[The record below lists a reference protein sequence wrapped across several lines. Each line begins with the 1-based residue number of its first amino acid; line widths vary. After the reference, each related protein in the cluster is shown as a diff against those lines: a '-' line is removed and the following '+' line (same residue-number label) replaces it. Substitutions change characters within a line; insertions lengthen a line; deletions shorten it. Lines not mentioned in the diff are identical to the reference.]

1 MKKLNALLLV
11 CFAAVFASTVRAQT
25 SGINNAELKG
35 DYAFNFNGFST
46 GVGPIVSRGPIVYSA
61 VGRFTADGT
70 GNISSGRL
78 DTNGLG
84 PGTVLTQQP
93 FSGTYTIGADNRG
106 TMTLDIGG
114 NTSQLAFAMT
124 ADGNAQFI
132 EFDPPGAGSVGSG
145 SMEKADTTA
154 FSTAKITGDYAFG
167 LAGSDASG
175 NRVAFAGRFTGDGAG
190 NFTNAAGDVN
200 LHGSVGPAI
209 FTSSTYTVTDTIC
222 GLGTMTMGITFN
234 GTAYTPHFVFYIV
247 NSGKLFA
254 METDTIM
261 GPTPIL
267 SGTVLQQ
274 QVPTGGFSN
283 ASLAGNV
290 VIYLTGLGYC
300 SNGFNPSADVL
311 VGLLTADGNGGLG
324 LTSDENCS
332 GIASSASLSGTYS
345 VASNGRTSMAIGN
358 GAIAY
363 LVNTNSSGQVNQ
375 AFLIGNDGSVLFGF
389 GELRTAFSLLSEPPS
404 NSSVSGGYA
413 GLATN
418 PATSGVNIF
427 SGEFTAD
434 GADPNGHLTGT
445 EDIGDTTGPVSG
457 VPFTA
462 TYSMPYPND
471 SAFPPPTYGRGS
483 VTMVSQSGAS
493 GVMYVISPSKFVILP
508 LNDPNP
514 SVWVFE
520 H

>member
-11 CFAAVFASTVRAQT
+11 CFAAVFASTARAQT

-35 DYAFNFNGFST
+35 DYSFNFNGFST
-46 GVGPIVSRGPIVYSA
+46 GVGAIASGRPIVYSA

-70 GNISSGRL
+70 GNILSGRL

-93 FSGTYTIGADNRG
+93 FTGTYTIGADNRG

-114 NTSQLAFAMT
+114 STSQLAFAMT
-124 ADGNAQFI
+124 AEGNAQFV
-132 EFDPPGAGSVGSG
+132 EFDLPGAGSVGSG

-167 LAGSDASG
+167 LAGFDASG

-190 NFTNAAGDVN
+190 NFTNADGDVN
-200 LHGSVGPAI
+200 LHGTVGPAI

-254 METDTIM
+254 MQTDTLM

-267 SGTVLQQ
+267 SGIVLQQ
-274 QVPTGGFSN
+274 QTPSLGFSN
-283 ASLAGNV
+283 ASLQGTI
-290 VIYLTGLGYC
+290 VIYLTGQSYC

-311 VGLLTADGNGGLG
+311 VGLLTADSAGT
-324 LTSDENCS
+324 LTSTLDENCG
-332 GIASSASLSGTYS
+332 GIAVSDAGLLGTYS
-345 VASNGRTSMAIGN
+345 VASNGRTSMSVGNAAIG
-358 GAIAY
+358 Y
-363 LVNTNSSGQVNQ
+363 LVAQNQ
-375 AFLIGNDGSVLFGF
+375 AFILGNDASVLFGF
-389 GELRTAFSLLSEPPS
+389 GEPQSAGPFT
-404 NSSVSGGYA
+404 NSSISGTYA
-413 GLATN
+413 GLAST
-418 PATSGVNIF
+418 PATSNATIF
-427 SGEFTAD
+427 SGEFTGD
-434 GADPNGHLTGT
+434 GASPTGNLTGT
-445 EDIGDTTGPVSG
+445 EDIGDTTGPLSG
-457 VPFTA
+457 VPFSA
-462 TYSMPYPND
+462 TYSIP
-471 SAFPPPTYGRGS
+471 FPTNGSSSTPGRGS
-483 VTMVSQSGAS
+483 VTMISQSGTS
-493 GVMYVISPSKFVILP
+493 GVVYVISPSKFVILP